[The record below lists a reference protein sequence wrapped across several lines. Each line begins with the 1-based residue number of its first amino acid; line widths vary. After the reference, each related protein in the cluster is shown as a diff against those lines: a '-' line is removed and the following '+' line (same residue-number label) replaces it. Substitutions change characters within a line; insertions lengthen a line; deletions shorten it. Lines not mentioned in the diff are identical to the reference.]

1 MAFVIFVDGDM
12 EGVKPENG
20 TTFNYK
26 ELQKL
31 VGGLFEVIPQTVA
44 PHLVFLCD
52 EEGLLKD
59 KLPNYKVSELLDYPV
74 VGDILVLGK
83 DEWE

>member
-12 EGVKPENG
+12 EGVEPENG
-20 TTFNYK
+20 TSFHYK

-31 VGGLFEVIPQTVA
+31 VGGLIEVVPQTVD
-44 PHLVFLCD
+44 PHHVYLCD

-59 KLPNYKVSELLDYPV
+59 KYRNRKVSELLDYPV
-74 VGDILVLGK
+74 VGDILVLSK

>member
-12 EGVKPENG
+12 EGVEREIG
-20 TTFNYK
+20 TSFNFK
-26 ELQKL
+26 ELQKI
-31 VGGLFEVIPQTVA
+31 VGGLFQVVPQTADPNHVY
-44 PHLVFLCD
+44 LCD

-59 KLPNYKVSELLDYPV
+59 KYPNRKASELLDYPV
-74 VGDILVLGK
+74 VGDILVLSN

>member
-12 EGVKPENG
+12 EGVEPENG

-26 ELQKL
+26 ELQKV
-31 VGGLFEVIPQTVA
+31 VGGLIGVVPQTGDPNHVY
-44 PHLVFLCD
+44 LCD

-59 KLPNYKVSELLDYPV
+59 KYPNRKASELLDYPV
-74 VGDILVLGK
+74 VGDILVLSN

>member
-20 TTFNYK
+20 TSFNYK
-26 ELQKL
+26 ELQKI
-31 VGGLFEVIPQTVA
+31 VGGLFQVVHKTADPNHVY
-44 PHLVFLCD
+44 LCD

-59 KLPNYKVSELLDYPV
+59 KDLNRKVSELLDYPV
-74 VGDILVLGK
+74 VGDILVLSN